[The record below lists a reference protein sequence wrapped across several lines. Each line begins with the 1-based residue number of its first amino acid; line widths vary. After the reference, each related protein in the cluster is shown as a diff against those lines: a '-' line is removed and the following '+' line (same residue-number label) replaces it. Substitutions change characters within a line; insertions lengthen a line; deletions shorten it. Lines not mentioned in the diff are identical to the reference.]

1 MGKCKGTGP
10 DQHSSNEYQNSKI
23 QEIEIAI
30 QEILGDEFGGVYTD
44 VDALQKEINDRRAS
58 LSQLKLDKAKIKRTK
73 APLKKY
79 ISTGGAIDEIRAIDK
94 AIRQAKKDIRKID
107 KTLRHTKS
115 RRKVALQIT
124 DLLHKWLLEA
134 ARARNWDMDVER
146 TVKALKSFLSD
157 KTGMFGNLNK
167 LSLMDLNVRY
177 RQLLKWYESSKKG
190 EMPITGK
197 LSKKKGGYGFS
208 IKGIIKSFYYTMA
221 NPVKAILMND
231 PTLGG
236 TELLREIH
244 DILPRKSERKVAF
257 KNVWYGIMKN
267 LTDLVYNLNIIYTPP
282 GKAAPVN
289 PNDMTDEEQ
298 TLNMENINELRTD
311 IMDGRTK
318 YIKVGSIADLLKGST
333 VGKNKHFE
341 KYNKIVEYANNSGFN
356 VSKDIHVN
364 KVGDDT
370 FIMLQ

>member
-177 RQLLKWYESSKKG
+177 RQLLKWYQASKKG

-208 IKGIIKSFYYTMA
+208 IKGIIKSFY
-221 NPVKAILMND
+221 
-231 PTLGG
+231 
-236 TELLREIH
+236 
-244 DILPRKSERKVAF
+244 
-257 KNVWYGIMKN
+257 
-267 LTDLVYNLNIIYTPP
+267 
-282 GKAAPVN
+282 
-289 PNDMTDEEQ
+289 
-298 TLNMENINELRTD
+298 
-311 IMDGRTK
+311 
-318 YIKVGSIADLLKGST
+318 
-333 VGKNKHFE
+333 
-341 KYNKIVEYANNSGFN
+341 
-356 VSKDIHVN
+356 
-364 KVGDDT
+364 
-370 FIMLQ
+370 